1 MDIIHKYL
9 RYISLEKRYSDR
21 TLSIYENVLKGFM
34 DYYAGD
40 DEWDD
45 GDVGNALKPIA
56 IRNYEVWLLDSKGLS
71 AKTVNLHL
79 SVISAFSKYLLKEG
93 VVSVNPVKLISRP
106 KINKRL
112 PVFFRKDKM
121 EEYFSTTSVYA
132 SEENMDMLTG
142 KDKVAEEYYEKRRK
156 RLVIKILYD
165 TGLRRAELIG
175 LNKEDFDLGRGI
187 IRVLGKGNKMR
198 EIPVLPSLSKEIS
211 LYLQATALM
220 KSGDIQAKTPLI
232 LSKSGRRLYPMEVER
247 IVKEELGDAGI
258 MGKTSPH
265 VLRHTLATG
274 LLDSGADLNSIKEML
289 GHSSLAATQVYTHN
303 SIEKLKQV
311 YKNAHP
317 RAKRGGIMEIRVKSL
332 KFNADQKLLDFVEKK
347 VSKLERFDETIDY
360 VDVIMSL
367 MEKPDNKSVKLQA
380 GMPGGTLMIERT
392 ARSFEEAINEGVDAM
407 KEKLVRNKEK
417 KSAQ

>member
-34 DYYAGD
+34 DYYAGA
-40 DEWDD
+40 DEWND

-121 EEYFSTTSVYA
+121 EEYFSTTSIYA

>member
-40 DEWDD
+40 DEWND

-121 EEYFSTTSVYA
+121 EEYFSTTSIYA

-232 LSKSGRRLYPMEVER
+232 LSKSGRRLYPMEIER

-380 GMPGGTLMIERT
+380 GMPGGILMIERT

>member
-1 MDIIHKYL
+1 M
-9 RYISLEKRYSDR
+9 EKRYSDR

-40 DEWDD
+40 DEWND

-121 EEYFSTTSVYA
+121 EEYFSTTSIYA

-232 LSKSGRRLYPMEVER
+232 LSKSGRRLYPMEIER

>member
-1 MDIIHKYL
+1 MDIIYKYL

-34 DYYAGD
+34 DYYAGA
-40 DEWDD
+40 DEWND

-93 VVSVNPVKLISRP
+93 VVSVNPVKLINRP

-112 PVFFRKDKM
+112 PVFFRKDKI
-121 EEYFSTTSVYA
+121 EKYFSTTSVYA

>member
-1 MDIIHKYL
+1 M
-9 RYISLEKRYSDR
+9 EKRYSDR

-121 EEYFSTTSVYA
+121 EEYFSTTSIYA

-142 KDKVAEEYYEKRRK
+142 KDKVAEEYYEKRKK

>member
-40 DEWDD
+40 DAWDD

-121 EEYFSTTSVYA
+121 EEYFSTTSIYA

-175 LNKEDFDLGRGI
+175 LNKEDFDFGRGI

>member
-40 DEWDD
+40 DEWND

-93 VVSVNPVKLISRP
+93 VVSVNPVKLINRP

-112 PVFFRKDKM
+112 PVFFRKDKI
-121 EEYFSTTSVYA
+121 EKYFSTTSVYA

-175 LNKEDFDLGRGI
+175 LNNEDFDLGRGI

-247 IVKEELGDAGI
+247 IVKGELGDAGI

>member
-34 DYYAGD
+34 DYYAGA
-40 DEWDD
+40 DEWND

-93 VVSVNPVKLISRP
+93 VVSVNPVKLINRP

-112 PVFFRKDKM
+112 PVFFRKDKI
-121 EEYFSTTSVYA
+121 EKYFSTTSVYA

>member
-40 DEWDD
+40 DEWND

-93 VVSVNPVKLISRP
+93 VVSVNPVKLINRP

-112 PVFFRKDKM
+112 PVFFRKDKI
-121 EEYFSTTSVYA
+121 EKYFSITSVYA

-175 LNKEDFDLGRGI
+175 LNNEDFDLGRGI

>member
-40 DEWDD
+40 DEWND

-121 EEYFSTTSVYA
+121 EEYFSTTSIYA

-232 LSKSGRRLYPMEVER
+232 LSKSGRRLYPMEIER

>member
-40 DEWDD
+40 DEWND

-121 EEYFSTTSVYA
+121 EEYFSTTSIYA

>member
-1 MDIIHKYL
+1 M
-9 RYISLEKRYSDR
+9 EKRYSDR

-40 DEWDD
+40 DEWND

-93 VVSVNPVKLISRP
+93 VVSVNPVKLINRP

-112 PVFFRKDKM
+112 PVFFRKDKI
-121 EEYFSTTSVYA
+121 EKYFSTTSVYA

>member
-40 DEWDD
+40 DEWND

-56 IRNYEVWLLDSKGLS
+56 IRNYEFWLLDSKGLS

-121 EEYFSTTSVYA
+121 EEYFSTTSIYA

-198 EIPVLPSLSKEIS
+198 EIPLLPSLSKEIS

>member
-21 TLSIYENVLKGFM
+21 TLSIYENVLKGLM

-93 VVSVNPVKLISRP
+93 VVSVNPVKLINRP

-112 PVFFRKDKM
+112 PVFFRKDKI
-121 EEYFSTTSVYA
+121 EKYFSITSVYA

>member
-40 DEWDD
+40 DEWND

-93 VVSVNPVKLISRP
+93 VVSVNPVKLINRP

-112 PVFFRKDKM
+112 PVFFRKDKI
-121 EEYFSTTSVYA
+121 EKYFSTTSVYA

-198 EIPVLPSLSKEIS
+198 EIPVLQSLSKEIS

>member
-1 MDIIHKYL
+1 M
-9 RYISLEKRYSDR
+9 EKRYSDR
-21 TLSIYENVLKGFM
+21 TLSIYENVLKGFI

-40 DEWDD
+40 DEWND

>member
-121 EEYFSTTSVYA
+121 EEYFSTTSIYA

-175 LNKEDFDLGRGI
+175 LNKEDFDFGRGI

>member
-34 DYYAGD
+34 DYYAGA

-93 VVSVNPVKLISRP
+93 VVSVNPVKLINRP

-112 PVFFRKDKM
+112 PVFFRKDKI
-121 EEYFSTTSVYA
+121 EKYFSTTSVYA

>member
-121 EEYFSTTSVYA
+121 EEYFSTTSIYA

>member
-1 MDIIHKYL
+1 M
-9 RYISLEKRYSDR
+9 EKRYSDR

-40 DEWDD
+40 DEWND

-93 VVSVNPVKLISRP
+93 VVSVNPVKLINRP

-112 PVFFRKDKM
+112 PVFFRKDKI
-121 EEYFSTTSVYA
+121 EKYFSTTSVYA

-175 LNKEDFDLGRGI
+175 LNNEDFDLGRGI

-360 VDVIMSL
+360 VNVIMSL

>member
-1 MDIIHKYL
+1 M
-9 RYISLEKRYSDR
+9 EKRYSDR

-40 DEWDD
+40 DAWDD

-121 EEYFSTTSVYA
+121 EEYFSTTSIYA

-175 LNKEDFDLGRGI
+175 LNKEDFDFGRGI

>member
-40 DEWDD
+40 DEWND

-93 VVSVNPVKLISRP
+93 VVSVNPVKLINRP

-112 PVFFRKDKM
+112 PVFFRKDKI
-121 EEYFSTTSVYA
+121 EKYFSTTSVYA

-175 LNKEDFDLGRGI
+175 LNNEDFDLGRGI

>member
-1 MDIIHKYL
+1 M
-9 RYISLEKRYSDR
+9 EKRYSDR

-40 DEWDD
+40 DAWDD

-93 VVSVNPVKLISRP
+93 VVSVNPVKLINRP

-112 PVFFRKDKM
+112 PVFFRKDKI
-121 EEYFSTTSVYA
+121 EKYFSTTSVYA

>member
-93 VVSVNPVKLISRP
+93 VVSVNPVKLINRP

-112 PVFFRKDKM
+112 PVFFRKDKI
-121 EEYFSTTSVYA
+121 EKYFSTTSVYA

>member
-40 DEWDD
+40 DAWDD

-121 EEYFSTTSVYA
+121 EEYFSTTSIYA

-142 KDKVAEEYYEKRRK
+142 KDKVAEEYYEKWRK

>member
-1 MDIIHKYL
+1 M
-9 RYISLEKRYSDR
+9 EKRYSDR

-40 DEWDD
+40 DEWND

-121 EEYFSTTSVYA
+121 EEYFSTTSIYA

>member
-1 MDIIHKYL
+1 M
-9 RYISLEKRYSDR
+9 EKRYSDR

-121 EEYFSTTSVYA
+121 EEYFSTTSIYA

>member
-1 MDIIHKYL
+1 VDIIHKYL

-40 DEWDD
+40 DEWND

-93 VVSVNPVKLISRP
+93 VVSVNPVKLINRP

-112 PVFFRKDKM
+112 PVFFRKDKI
-121 EEYFSTTSVYA
+121 EKYFSTTSVYA

>member
-40 DEWDD
+40 DAWDD
-45 GDVGNALKPIA
+45 GDVGHALKPIA
-56 IRNYEVWLLDSKGLS
+56 IRNYGVWLLDSKGLS

-121 EEYFSTTSVYA
+121 EEYFSTTSIYA

-175 LNKEDFDLGRGI
+175 LNKEDFDFGRGI

>member
-9 RYISLEKRYSDR
+9 RHISLEKRYSDR

-121 EEYFSTTSVYA
+121 EEYFSTTSIYA

>member
-1 MDIIHKYL
+1 
-9 RYISLEKRYSDR
+9 
-21 TLSIYENVLKGFM
+21 M

-121 EEYFSTTSVYA
+121 EEYFSTTSIYA

-211 LYLQATALM
+211 LYLQAIALM

-317 RAKRGGIMEIRVKSL
+317 RAKRGEIMEIRVKSL

>member
-121 EEYFSTTSVYA
+121 EEYFSTTSIYA

-232 LSKSGRRLYPMEVER
+232 LSKSGRRLYPMEIER

>member
-40 DEWDD
+40 DEWND

-93 VVSVNPVKLISRP
+93 VVSVNPVKLINRP

-112 PVFFRKDKM
+112 PVFFRKDKI
-121 EEYFSTTSVYA
+121 EKYFSTTSVYA

-175 LNKEDFDLGRGI
+175 LNNEDFDLGRGI

-417 KSAQ
+417 KSTQ

>member
-40 DEWDD
+40 DAWDD

-93 VVSVNPVKLISRP
+93 VVSVNPVKLINRP

-112 PVFFRKDKM
+112 PVFFRKDKI
-121 EEYFSTTSVYA
+121 EKYFSTTSVYA

>member
-40 DEWDD
+40 DEWND

-56 IRNYEVWLLDSKGLS
+56 IRNYEVWLLNSKGLS

-93 VVSVNPVKLISRP
+93 VVSVNPVKLINRP

-112 PVFFRKDKM
+112 PVFFRKDKI
-121 EEYFSTTSVYA
+121 EKYFSTTSVYA